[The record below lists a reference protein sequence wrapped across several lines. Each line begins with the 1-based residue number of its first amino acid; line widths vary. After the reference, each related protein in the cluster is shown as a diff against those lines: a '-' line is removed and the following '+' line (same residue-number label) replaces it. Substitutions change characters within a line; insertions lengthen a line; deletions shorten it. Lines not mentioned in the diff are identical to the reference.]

1 MSHEKAFNHAQECI
15 HRCNALIPA
24 LEATQAAYLDLLGQY
39 EKEMQILRMYQRRGI
54 ISQEDMPKYNKKK
67 LPETLK
73 AARQKKR
80 S

>member
-1 MSHEKAFNHAQECI
+1 MPHEKSFNHAQECI
-15 HRCNALIPA
+15 ARCKALQPA

-54 ISQEDMPKYNKKK
+54 ISQEDIPKFSKKK
-67 LPETLK
+67 LTETLK
-73 AARQKKR
+73 NARNKR

>member
-1 MSHEKAFNHAQECI
+1 MTHEKAFNHAQECI
-15 HRCNALIPA
+15 ARCKALQPA

-54 ISQEDMPKYNKKK
+54 ISQEDMPKFSKKK
-67 LPETLK
+67 LTETLK
-73 AARQKKR
+73 NARNKR

>member
-1 MSHEKAFNHAQECI
+1 MPHEKAFNHAQECI
-15 HRCNALIPA
+15 ARCKALQPA

-54 ISQEDMPKYNKKK
+54 ITKEEMPQYNKKK